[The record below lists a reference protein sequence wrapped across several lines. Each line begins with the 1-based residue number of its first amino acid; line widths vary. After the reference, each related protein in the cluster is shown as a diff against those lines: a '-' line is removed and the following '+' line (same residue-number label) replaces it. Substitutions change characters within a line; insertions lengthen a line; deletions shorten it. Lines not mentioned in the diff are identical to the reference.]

1 MEFNSLKNK
10 ELIWNLCL
18 ENKLFNN
25 LNNQY
30 FKIAKS
36 KFDELFNQIDKEQI
50 TITEKNKKII
60 SIFSGYIND
69 LKTKNN
75 FNNLPKNNNLEIL
88 KPLEEVKITID
99 NNFKN
104 KQEEFDN
111 LININKP
118 KEIEFNDKDEDSPF
132 SQDELAKILEKT
144 KKERDLITPDISN
157 ISNMTKKVQFEK
169 DFDDNKSGSENSDS
183 PGSLESLDLDKPAIS
198 FIDKLK
204 KNKDYY
210 SNSGNN
216 NNLDEKLNIIIRN
229 QEKIIKILESQS
241 NFLPLQSPK

>member
-1 MEFNSLKNK
+1 MFGTAEKQVLLSNAVINS
-10 ELIWNLCL
+10 
-18 ENKLFNN
+18 ENKR
-25 LNNQY
+25 
-30 FKIAKS
+30 
-36 KFDELFNQIDKEQI
+36 KEQ
-50 TITEKNKKII
+50 EKFSKSINDKIQNYYSSNKDLV
-60 SIFSGYIND
+60 FENNAGYIVAYD
-69 LKTKNN
+69 SVSKN
-75 FNNLPKNNNLEIL
+75 
-88 KPLEEVKITID
+88 
-99 NNFKN
+99 
-104 KQEEFDN
+104 
-111 LININKP
+111 
-118 KEIEFNDKDEDSPF
+118 
-132 SQDELAKILEKT
+132 LEKT